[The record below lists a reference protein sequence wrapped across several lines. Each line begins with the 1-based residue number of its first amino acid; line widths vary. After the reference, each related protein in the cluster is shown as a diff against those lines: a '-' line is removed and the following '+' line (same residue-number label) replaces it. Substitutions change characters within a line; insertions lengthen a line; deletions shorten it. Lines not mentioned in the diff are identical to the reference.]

1 MSFVNTTLR
10 IPAPACARLAAV
22 CAAAEGKE
30 VTCPSA
36 MQRTCPT
43 LAAIRRM
50 TATETDAPA
59 S

>member
-1 MSFVNTTLR
+1 MSFVTTTLR

-30 VTCPSA
+30 VSCPSA
-36 MQRTCPT
+36 MQRICPT

-50 TATETDAPA
+50 TEAETGTAA